1 MVAKALL
8 KNSAPDSG
16 ARAFAIGYTTH
27 YACDT
32 VGHPFVNTMVGG
44 PYRTHS
50 QRHKFVEN
58 HHDVWAWD
66 EYMNEEFIK
75 SNLGENQYKL
85 DGDED
90 FLPDDVKELILTCL
104 KELYFKDEQWLYG
117 KEVTGDDLDNAYQL
131 WLGYFKRT
139 TNVTELPEPVPYSYT
154 AEAEAVFDRFKDN
167 VSDLYDAITNPG
179 SGGWSLLSI
188 FEAIAI
194 AIISPVLLAIAAADF
209 ILGEIE
215 SLAAAPI
222 NYLLSYIYENLYS
235 SFKQLHYGLA
245 LNGLAFPFKD
255 QLETDISKHTTDS
268 SINDK
273 NGNNASGIIDHY
285 PMKKFSIVGMEN
297 TSHLV
302 YPFLSTGNE
311 KENSIAAVA
320 PPSYFD
326 KSPNHYIDG
335 NLRFSQ
341 NYFNYVS
348 NFRPSLDSDDARQND
363 FENFRVQ
370 ASELSLGNA
379 IDFSTVLLEDFF
391 QNGENAKFPNFNL
404 DSDRGYAFKGW
415 RLVED
420 KSMRE
425 APTSNSSS
433 HELIDNPDIGT
444 WPSSVRT
451 EDKDVPNLL
460 TDIIQPDSNVL

>member
-1 MVAKALL
+1 M
-8 KNSAPDSG
+8 
-16 ARAFAIGYTTH
+16 T
-27 YACDT
+27 
-32 VGHPFVNTMVGG
+32 
-44 PYRTHS
+44 
-50 QRHKFVEN
+50 
-58 HHDVWAWD
+58 
-66 EYMNEEFIK
+66 
-75 SNLGENQYKL
+75 
-85 DGDED
+85 
-90 FLPDDVKELILTCL
+90 
-104 KELYFKDEQWLYG
+104 
-117 KEVTGDDLDNAYQL
+117 
-131 WLGYFKRT
+131 
-139 TNVTELPEPVPYSYT
+139 
-154 AEAEAVFDRFKDN
+154 
-167 VSDLYDAITNPG
+167 
-179 SGGWSLLSI
+179 
-188 FEAIAI
+188 
-194 AIISPVLLAIAAADF
+194 VLLAIAAADF

-415 RLVED
+415 RLVND